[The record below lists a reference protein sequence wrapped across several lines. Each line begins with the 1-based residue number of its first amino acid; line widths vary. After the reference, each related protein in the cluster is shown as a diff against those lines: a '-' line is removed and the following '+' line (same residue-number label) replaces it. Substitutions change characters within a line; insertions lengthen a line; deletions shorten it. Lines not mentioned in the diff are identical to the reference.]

1 MRLKFLLSVSK
12 RKDRNAC
19 VIIKQIQHT
28 SIETVPKMS
37 YFIICCTKTI
47 AIIVQ
52 PEKIFNLQT
61 KHLAEQKPKKLWKIV
76 TSCPG

>member
-1 MRLKFLLSVSK
+1 
-12 RKDRNAC
+12 
-19 VIIKQIQHT
+19 
-28 SIETVPKMS
+28 MS

>member
-1 MRLKFLLSVSK
+1 M
-12 RKDRNAC
+12 
-19 VIIKQIQHT
+19 
-28 SIETVPKMS
+28 
-37 YFIICCTKTI
+37 CCTKTI

-52 PEKIFNLQT
+52 PEKNFNLQT